1 MGLFG
6 GESKFES
13 SVKQVP
19 YPQQAVYNNISDLT
33 NLEKVRDRVPE
44 DKVQG
49 FSFDQDTVCI
59 NVAPVGELKL
69 RICDREEP
77 KCVKFETVQSP
88 VPFNVWV
95 QILPVDENSS
105 KMKVTVKA
113 ELNPFIK
120 SMVEKPLQEEEF
132 RIKIREIRDETLGKE
147 F

>member
-13 SVKQVP
+13 SVKQIP
-19 YPQQAVYNNISDLT
+19 YSQQAVYNNISDLR

-44 DKVQG
+44 DKVQD
-49 FSFDQDTVCI
+49 FSFDQDTLSI

-95 QILPVDENSS
+95 QVLPVDENSS

-120 SMVEKPLQEEEF
+120 SMVEKPLQEGVE
-132 RIKIREIRDETLGKE
+132 KIADALAMVHYE
-147 F
+147 

>member
-13 SVKQVP
+13 SVKLIP
-19 YPQQAVYNNISDLT
+19 YSQQAVYNNISDLR

-44 DKVQG
+44 DKVQD
-49 FSFDQDTVCI
+49 FSFDQYTVSL

-95 QILPVDENSS
+95 QVLPVDENSS

-120 SMVEKPLQEEEF
+120 SMVEKPLQEGVE
-132 RIKIREIRDETLGKE
+132 KIADALAMVHYV
-147 F
+147 